1 MSLSYVIM
9 TSNWQ
14 SINNQNL
21 TEVVVIVSDN
31 NLHSILLLDNENGIF
46 QLVRGLFLGFLPDW

>member
-1 MSLSYVIM
+1 M

-31 NLHSILLLDNENGIF
+31 NLHSILLLDNEIGIF
-46 QLVRGLFLGFLPDW
+46 QLVRGIFLGFLPDW